1 MYLKRRIFHG
11 DLILYFGKMRFF
23 TGFSIREFWKLKYFA
38 NKSLPTRV
46 KIFLASRIARR
57 NKSIFLFG
65 LTASNKQ
72 SIFKKKPTSV
82 SEVIVLYFYKNIIIP
97 LPCLY
102 GLFIQTQ
109 ISV

>member
-11 DLILYFGKMRFF
+11 DLILYF
-23 TGFSIREFWKLKYFA
+23 GFSIREFWKLKYFA
-38 NKSLPTRV
+38 NKSLPTWV

-72 SIFKKKPTSV
+72 SISKKKPTSV